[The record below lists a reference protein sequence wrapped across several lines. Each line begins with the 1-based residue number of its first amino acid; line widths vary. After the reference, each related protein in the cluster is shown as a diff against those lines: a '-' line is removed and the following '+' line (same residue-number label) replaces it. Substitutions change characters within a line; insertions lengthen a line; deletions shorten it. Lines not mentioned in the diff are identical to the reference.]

1 MVSHAILIIQW
12 TSTLMSLMNQV
23 FRLYIGKFIVVYFDD
38 ILIYNKPER
47 EHLDRLAQI
56 MMVLGREKLINNLK
70 KCTFLTKEVIF
81 LRYIVTEAGIKV
93 DESKVKTIRTWPIP
107 KSIHDV

>member
-47 EHLDRLAQI
+47 EHL
-56 MMVLGREKLINNLK
+56 E